1 MFVHTG
7 SRFAIS
13 LLWQFPKVLQF
24 SPSPLGK
31 RKKPQSGINGISG
44 IWMQL
49 ELLVYRDEFFSITK
63 INRCWCLKTTP
74 LYITSNLCSPDLGQ
88 HNALAWHLLK
98 SHYAR
103 CIEFHSL
110 RALFP
115 DPEEAHTGWSTTA
128 AGITEPQV
136 RCKDPLHKGNS
147 TTWRK
152 LQGIAVEHGQC
163 WCLALAF
170 SCAAETCSAIAPPI
184 FTH

>member
-63 INRCWCLKTTP
+63 KQRLT
-74 LYITSNLCSPDLGQ
+74 DV
-88 HNALAWHLLK
+88 
-98 SHYAR
+98 
-103 CIEFHSL
+103 
-110 RALFP
+110 
-115 DPEEAHTGWSTTA
+115 D
-128 AGITEPQV
+128 V
-136 RCKDPLHKGNS
+136 
-147 TTWRK
+147 
-152 LQGIAVEHGQC
+152 
-163 WCLALAF
+163 
-170 SCAAETCSAIAPPI
+170 
-184 FTH
+184 